1 MRVERGDQQGLP
13 RGPCRKPGRG
23 TPRPGGSL
31 GEAPPARQEK
41 EPWSFAPR
49 SPLGSGADSPR
60 PCPASKPSSRET
72 VDSSSPSPLLPTPAC
87 RPGIAR
93 IPSVSTQTPQRA
105 LPCIPSASLNFLGF
119 PLQ

>member
-1 MRVERGDQQGLP
+1 M
-13 RGPCRKPGRG
+13 PGAAAARE
-23 TPRPGGSL
+23 GGE
-31 GEAPPARQEK
+31 GRAAGAPKGAVQVAWEKHSPTLQEK
-41 EPWSFAPR
+41 EPWSFAQR
-49 SPLGSGADSPR
+49 SPLGSDADSPR

-87 RPGIAR
+87 RPGIVR
-93 IPSVSTQTPQRA
+93 IPSVSTQTPQGA